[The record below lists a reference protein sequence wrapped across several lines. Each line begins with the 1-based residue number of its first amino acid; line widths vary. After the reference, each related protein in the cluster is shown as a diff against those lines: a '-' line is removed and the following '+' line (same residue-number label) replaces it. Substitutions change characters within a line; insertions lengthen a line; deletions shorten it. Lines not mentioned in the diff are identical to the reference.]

1 MNPRTALREPAISWS
16 CSRPTFLPLDMWHS
30 MGANFFFSN
39 LRKLCCVKC
48 CVTETH
54 FTVLHAFVMLQWGKM
69 ILPSANLWL
78 PNDDIIV
85 VRLSVVDTWCLS
97 SAHPRNSAPPPPP
110 PLPRPGSRH
119 RMRKATRPTAAV
131 TAHTQMIPPRPSL
144 MARRRASSLKIGMTC
159 RLLLST

>member
-1 MNPRTALREPAISWS
+1 VAFHGCQFLLQQPWEAMLRQMLRHRNTLHRPS
-16 CSRPTFLPLDMWHS
+16 C
-30 MGANFFFSN
+30 
-39 LRKLCCVKC
+39 LC
-48 CVTETH
+48 
-54 FTVLHAFVMLQWGKM
+54 HAPMGKM

-85 VRLSVVDTWCLS
+85 VCLSVVDTWCLS

-131 TAHTQMIPPRPSL
+131 TALTQMSPPRPSL